1 MKPAFFDKATI
12 LLIAPERAATYRL
25 DRVLGGAGYQCLACH
40 NEGDAQ
46 RAALEQ
52 RVDLLICDV
61 HLEEE
66 DGREVCRRL
75 KRHEQF
81 AEAGLIF
88 LSASQSVDIVRRSF
102 GRESV
107 YFLRQPVDSQLL
119 LELVD
124 RALWMPHSARQ
135 RVTV

>member
-1 MKPAFFDKATI
+1 MKPAFLDKATV
-12 LLIAPERAATYRL
+12 LLIATERATTYHL
-25 DRVLGGAGYQCLACH
+25 EQVLGGAGYQCLACH
-40 NEGDAQ
+40 SEGDAQ

-52 RVDLLICDV
+52 RAGLLICDV
-61 HLEEE
+61 HLAEE

-81 AEAGLIF
+81 AGTGLIF
-88 LSASQSVDIVRRSF
+88 LSASQSVDVVRRSF
-102 GRESV
+102 GSESV
-107 YFLRQPVDSQLL
+107 YYLRKPVDAQLL

-124 RALWMPHSARQ
+124 RALWMPHSARV

>member
-1 MKPAFFDKATI
+1 MTSLAKFA
-12 LLIAPERAATYRL
+12 RAA
-25 DRVLGGAGYQCLACH
+25 GALITVASASAQVSPV
-40 NEGDAQ
+40 AQ
-46 RAALEQ
+46 RAALEK
-52 RVDLLICDV
+52 RVVLLICDV
-61 HLEEE
+61 HLAEEA
-66 DGREVCRRL
+66 GREVCRRL